1 MSQPTICR
9 DCIKEIPHQKRC
21 PDCGSPRVLSHPEL
35 FDLSI
40 AHMDCDAFYASVEK
54 RDNPDIRD
62 KPVIIGG
69 GRRGVVSTACYI
81 ARINGVHSA
90 QPMFKALKLCPNAI
104 VVRPRMDVY
113 VEVSKQI
120 KSFMSDLTPVIE
132 PLSLDEAFLDLT
144 GTTKLHGAPPVIMLS
159 RLLKRMEDEIG
170 ISGSIGLSHNK
181 FLAKLASDLDK
192 PRGFSVIGETETL
205 DLLAPLPIKKIW
217 GAGPVLQKKLH
228 SDGIQ
233 TFADLRRRERKA
245 LGERYGTMGNRLW
258 HLARGL
264 DHRQISGHDP
274 VKSISKET
282 TFNDDIADLDLLD
295 GHLWRLAEQ
304 VSDRCKAKEYAG
316 KTVNLKVKKT
326 DFKSLTRS
334 ITLTEP
340 TQMADRIYSNARQM
354 LDGVIDKA
362 PFRLIGVGVSHLTR
376 PEDADH
382 YMDLLEQDAAKRA
395 KAERATDAIRERF
408 GKDAILKGRSL
419 R

>member
-1 MSQPTICR
+1 MTLSAFCR
-9 DCIKEIPHQKRC
+9 DCLTVCAPKPRC
-21 PDCGSPRVLSHPEL
+21 EHCASPRVLQHAEL

-54 RDNPDIRD
+54 RDNPEIRD

-69 GRRGVVSTACYI
+69 GKRGVVSTACYI

-90 QPMFKALKLCPNAI
+90 MPMFKALKLCPDA
-104 VVRPRMDVY
+104 VVVPPRMNTY

-120 KSFMSDLTPVIE
+120 KALMSDLTPIIE
-132 PLSLDEAFLDLT
+132 PLSLDEAFIDLT
-144 GTTKLHGAPPVIMLS
+144 GTEKLHGAPPAVMLA
-159 RLLKRMEDEIG
+159 RLVKRMEDEIG

-192 PRGFSVIGETETL
+192 PRGFSVIGQAETL

-217 GAGPVLQKKLH
+217 GAGPVLQRKLQG
-228 SDGIQ
+228 DGIQ
-233 TFADLRRRERKA
+233 NFADLRRRERKA
-245 LGERYGTMGNRLW
+245 LGERYGSMGDRLW

-264 DHRQISGHDP
+264 DHRTISGRDP

-282 TFNDDIADLDLLD
+282 TFFEDTSDADLLD

-316 KTVNLKVKKT
+316 KTVNLKVKKS

-334 ITLTEP
+334 ITLNEP

-354 LDGVIDKA
+354 LDGVMDRA
-362 PFRLIGVGVSHLTR
+362 PFRLIGVGISHLTR
-376 PEDADH
+376 PEEADH